1 MEETPTPRALE
12 PPQPAAERTAGGG
25 AGAAGPGAHGV
36 TPEAPEL
43 WRPGPGQRTPHPA
56 GVGEAAR
63 ALGTTLGAPGPGT
76 SLGLIYLRLPR
87 LQTRR
92 DKCLVPS
99 VTLPRVFQ
107 VGLLQPQAHEATGQ
121 PDTSARKTA
130 GAQTH
135 PL

>member
-87 LQTRR
+87 SAFSSPRPTRLQGSLT
-92 DKCLVPS
+92 P
-99 VTLPRVFQ
+99 LPGR
-107 VGLLQPQAHEATGQ
+107 PQAPKPTLSRGSRMGHQ
-121 PDTSARKTA
+121 KS
-130 GAQTH
+130 
-135 PL
+135 

>member
-43 WRPGPGQRTPHPA
+43 WRPGPGPEDTPPSGGRGGSKGA
-56 GVGEAAR
+56 GNYAGSPGSR
-63 ALGTTLGAPGPGT
+63 HLPGAH
-76 SLGLIYLRLPR
+76 LPP
-87 LQTRR
+87 LAQ
-92 DKCLVPS
+92 CLVAS